1 MAEISKTDP
10 GTNLFPEFENL
21 YDLISSEVV
30 GLDDAQLDFTSKDW
44 SWSEWSIRMQLSHMA
59 SLIPR
64 WLVARWGH
72 ETFPNGDH
80 GLENLTPIINSP
92 SDRRL
97 DDEIFHEISD
107 IMKMLH
113 RCIEIANRVISENS
127 VEFLR
132 ERFIRRDPT
141 PQWVSMSRAHPWGVT
156 VEETAKKGDM
166 AAGTMS
172 LEATLRHIYFEEIT
186 HLYNIQRLK
195 KAQNLRTVVD
205 VPKVGYWTLEDWDRS
220 EPT

>member
-10 GTNLFPEFENL
+10 GANLFPEFENL

-80 GLENLTPIINSP
+80 GLGNLTPIIKIINYLHPMISTLK
-92 SDRRL
+92 RN
-97 DDEIFHEISD
+97 IFFI
-107 IMKMLH
+107 
-113 RCIEIANRVISENS
+113 VIVGPLTKNKNKIIQLSKKYKNVKPVIGEN
-127 VEFLR
+127 
-132 ERFIRRDPT
+132 
-141 PQWVSMSRAHPWGVT
+141 
-156 VEETAKKGDM
+156 
-166 AAGTMS
+166 
-172 LEATLRHIYFEEIT
+172 
-186 HLYNIQRLK
+186 NII
-195 KAQNLRTVVD
+195 
-205 VPKVGYWTLEDWDRS
+205 
-220 EPT
+220 